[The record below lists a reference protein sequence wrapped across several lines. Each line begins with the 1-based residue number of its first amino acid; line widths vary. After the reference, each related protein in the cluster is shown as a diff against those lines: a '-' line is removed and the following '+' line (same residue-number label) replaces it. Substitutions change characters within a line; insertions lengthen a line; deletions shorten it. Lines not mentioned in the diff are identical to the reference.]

1 MGTALMCVHT
11 LILQVLETVLGG
23 GVDTILLKDLV
34 L

>member
-23 GVDTILLKDLV
+23 VDTILLKDLV